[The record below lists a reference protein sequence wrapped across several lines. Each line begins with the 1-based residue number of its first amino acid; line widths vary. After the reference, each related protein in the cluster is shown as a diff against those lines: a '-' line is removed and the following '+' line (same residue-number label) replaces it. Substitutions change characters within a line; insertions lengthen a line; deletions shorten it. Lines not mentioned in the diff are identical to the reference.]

1 MNIWVAFMNLE
12 NMYGS
17 NESLQAVF
25 ERAVQN
31 VEAIDAYNQLINIYM
46 ASEKHEVSKLLGDQ
60 YIQQTL
66 NSLREILLNPS
77 NAKATFIHIARM
89 QRFF

>member
-1 MNIWVAFMNLE
+1 MNLE

-46 ASEKHEVSKLLGDQ
+46 ASEKHEVSKLLGGQ
-60 YIQQTL
+60 YTSIQQTL
-66 NSLREILLNPS
+66 NHLREILLNPS
-77 NAKATFIHIARM
+77 NAKATFVQIARM
-89 QRFF
+89 QRFLITI